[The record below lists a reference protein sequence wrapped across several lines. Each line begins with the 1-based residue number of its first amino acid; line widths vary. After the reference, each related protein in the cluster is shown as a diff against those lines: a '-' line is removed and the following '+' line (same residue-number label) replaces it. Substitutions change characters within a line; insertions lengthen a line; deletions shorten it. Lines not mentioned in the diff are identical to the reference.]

1 MRLNIPVRDY
11 CQLELRYKTEC
22 PSIFAWEI
30 RERLIR
36 DGVCNSETIPSVSSI
51 NRSVMHFVDDIRNP
65 LTLLLLRVLR
75 NLSAKEKV
83 MKRRSRIHE
92 KSGFDILE
100 KGGINH
106 NHCILRT

>member
-1 MRLNIPVRDY
+1 M
-11 CQLELRYKTEC
+11 LRYKTEC

-36 DGVCNSETIPSVSSI
+36 DRVCNNETIPSVSSI
-51 NRSVMHFVDDIRNP
+51 NRSVLSRCRALRTHV
-65 LTLLLLRVLR
+65 TLLCSRVLR

-92 KSGFDILE
+92 KSGFDLLE
-100 KGGINH
+100 KVAYRINSNDTLLH
-106 NHCILRT
+106 YEYNFT